1 MMWQP
6 VSGCGDQ
13 CRDGADPHAA
23 RGVATL
29 RMVTLAGV
37 LLGGFLL
44 VPLLRGT
51 ALRTL
56 ARTMLAVLG
65 IKLVKQGPALRPGS
79 LLVANHVS
87 WLDIL
92 VLLAVAPVRLVA
104 KGEVGAWPGIG
115 ALAGLSG
122 AIFIDRS
129 RPKALPSTVAEVT
142 AALRAGRTVAAFPE
156 GTTFCGAVHRSAPG
170 LAVGGLAVGGL
181 EVGGLAVG
189 AENPGPRGAA
199 QGRFRPALFQAAID
213 AGAPVV
219 PASIRYDTSA
229 AAFIGDDTLWDSIG
243 RVAALRS
250 LTVTLVTAPALRP
263 TTDAD
268 RRTLARAAQ
277 SSLGPSGY
285 RLAA

>member
-6 VSGCGDQ
+6 ISGCGDQ
-13 CRDGADPHAA
+13 CRDGADVHAV
-23 RGVATL
+23 RGVAAL
-29 RMVTLAGV
+29 RMAGLAGV
-37 LLGGFLL
+37 LLLGLL
-44 VPLLRGT
+44 VVPLLRGA
-51 ALRTL
+51 ALRAL

-65 IKLVKQGPALRPGS
+65 IKLVRRGPALRPGS

-92 VLLAVAPVRLVA
+92 VLMASAPVRLVA

-115 ALAGLSG
+115 VLAGLSG

-129 RPKALPSTVAEVT
+129 RPKALPVTVAEV
-142 AALRAGRTVAAFPE
+142 ASALRAGRTVAAFPE
-156 GTTFCGAVHRSAPG
+156 GTTSCGVTP
-170 LAVGGLAVGGL
+170 
-181 EVGGLAVG
+181 
-189 AENPGPRGAA
+189 
-199 QGRFRPALFQAAID
+199 GRFRPALFQAAID
-213 AGAPVV
+213 AKAPVV
-219 PASIRYDTSA
+219 PAAICYDTTA
-229 AAFIGDDTLWDSIG
+229 AAFIGDDTLFDSVR

-263 TTDAD
+263 ADDAD
-268 RRTLARAAQ
+268 RRTLARAVQ

>member
-13 CRDGADPHAA
+13 CRDDADA
-23 RGVATL
+23 RAPRGLAGL

-44 VPLLRGT
+44 VPLLRGA
-51 ALRTL
+51 ALRGL

-65 IKLVKQGPALRPGS
+65 IKLVRRGPAPRRGS

-92 VLLAVAPVRLVA
+92 VLLSVAPVRLVA

-129 RPKALPSTVAEVT
+129 RPKTLPATVAEVT
-142 AALRAGRTVAAFPE
+142 SALRSGRTVAAFPE
-156 GTTFCGAVHRSAPG
+156 GTTFCGAS
-170 LAVGGLAVGGL
+170 
-181 EVGGLAVG
+181 
-189 AENPGPRGAA
+189 

-213 AGAPVV
+213 AKAPVV
-219 PASIRYDTSA
+219 PASIGYDTTA
-229 AAFIGDDTLWDSIG
+229 AAFIGGDTLWDSVR

-250 LTVTLVTAPALRP
+250 LTVTVVTAPALRP
-263 TTDAD
+263 GDDAD
-268 RRTLARAAQ
+268 RRMLARAVQ

>member
-1 MMWQP
+1 MIALWQP
-6 VSGCGDQ
+6 VSGCTAL
-13 CRDGADPHAA
+13 CRDGLDRRVLPGA
-23 RGVATL
+23 GFL

-37 LLGGFLL
+37 LVGGLLL
-44 VPLLRGT
+44 VPLLRGV

-65 IKLVKQGPALRPGS
+65 IRVVRQGPAVRPGS
-79 LLVANHVS
+79 MLVANHVS

-92 VLLAVAPVRLVA
+92 VLMASAPVRLVA

-129 RPKALPSTVAEVT
+129 RPKALPGTVAEVT
-142 AALRAGRTVAAFPE
+142 AALRSGRTVAAFPE
-156 GTTFCGAVHRSAPG
+156 GTTYCGA
-170 LAVGGLAVGGL
+170 
-181 EVGGLAVG
+181 
-189 AENPGPRGAA
+189 N
-199 QGRFRPALFQAAID
+199 QGTFRPALFQAAID

-219 PASIRYDTSA
+219 PASLVYDSTA
-229 AAFIGDDTLWDSIG
+229 AAFIGEDTLWDSVR
-243 RVAALRS
+243 RVAALKK

-263 TTDAD
+263 ATGAD
-268 RRTLARAAQ
+268 RKALARAAQ
-277 SSLGPSGY
+277 ASLRVSGY

>member
-13 CRDGADPHAA
+13 CRAGTDPRAVRGLAA
-23 RGVATL
+23 L
-29 RMVTLAGV
+29 RVVLLAGV

-56 ARTMLAVLG
+56 ARAMLAVLG
-65 IKLVKQGPALRPGS
+65 IKLVRQGPALRPGS
-79 LLVANHVS
+79 LLTANHVS

-115 ALAGLSG
+115 VLAGLSE

-129 RPKALPSTVAEVT
+129 RPKALPATVAEVT

-156 GTTFCGAVHRSAPG
+156 GTTFCGA
-170 LAVGGLAVGGL
+170 
-181 EVGGLAVG
+181 
-189 AENPGPRGAA
+189 N

-219 PASIRYDTSA
+219 PASICYDTTA
-229 AAFIGDDTLWDSIG
+229 AAFIGDDTLWDSI
-243 RVAALRS
+243 RRIAALRS

-263 TTDAD
+263 TGEAD

>member
-13 CRDGADPHAA
+13 CRDGADPPAA
-23 RGVATL
+23 RGLAAL

-37 LLGGFLL
+37 LIGGFLL

-51 ALRTL
+51 ALRGTALRTL
-56 ARTMLAVLG
+56 ARAMLAVLG

-79 LLVANHVS
+79 LLAANHVS

-92 VLLAVAPVRLVA
+92 ALLAVAPVRLVA

-115 ALAGLSG
+115 VLAGLSG

-129 RPKALPSTVAEVT
+129 RPKALPATVAEVT
-142 AALRAGRTVAAFPE
+142 AALRAGRSVAAFPE
-156 GTTFCGAVHRSAPG
+156 GTTFCGASR
-170 LAVGGLAVGGL
+170 
-181 EVGGLAVG
+181 
-189 AENPGPRGAA
+189 
-199 QGRFRPALFQAAID
+199 GRFRPALFQAAID

-219 PASIRYDTSA
+219 PAAICYDTTA
-229 AAFIGDDTLWDSIG
+229 AAFIGDDTLWDSIR

-263 TTDAD
+263 TADAD

>member
-6 VSGCGDQ
+6 VSGCGDK
-13 CRDGADPHAA
+13 CRDGADA
-23 RGVATL
+23 RAVRGLATL
-29 RMVTLAGV
+29 RMVTLTGV
-37 LLGGFLL
+37 LAGGFLL
-44 VPLLRGT
+44 VPVLRGA
-51 ALRTL
+51 ALRGL

-65 IKLVKQGPALRPGS
+65 IKLVRRGPTLRPGS
-79 LLVANHVS
+79 LLAANHVS

-92 VLLAVAPVRLVA
+92 VLMTVAPVRMVA
-104 KGEVGAWPGIG
+104 KGEVGGWPGIG

-129 RPKALPSTVAEVT
+129 RPKALPTTVAEVT

-156 GTTFCGAVHRSAPG
+156 GTTFCGASR
-170 LAVGGLAVGGL
+170 
-181 EVGGLAVG
+181 
-189 AENPGPRGAA
+189 
-199 QGRFRPALFQAAID
+199 GRFRPALFQAAID
-213 AGAPVV
+213 AKAPVV
-219 PASIRYDTSA
+219 PASICYDSTA
-229 AAFIGDDTLWDSIG
+229 AAFIGDDTLFASVR

-263 TTDAD
+263 APDAD
-268 RRTLARAAQ
+268 RRTLARATQ